1 MNFLKNFPAAFLM
14 LSSLRSFDP
23 KEEFKGKRVAIIG
36 AADSAFKEKK
46 GDFIDGFDIVIR
58 VNKAPHAWDREKA
71 EYIGSKFTH
80 LYHSFF
86 ENNFSG
92 GGPIDWEYFHRL
104 GIEKVIN
111 PNNTSRGLKA
121 HFNYYKRHL
130 SGEKTYMLNRS
141 RSKYYHHLL
150 NGFIPT
156 VGFSALMSVLNSDC
170 KEIYI
175 TGFTFFQTPYAKGYR
190 KKLEDMNANRKHI
203 ERQGLHDPDLELQEF
218 IKGFKQ
224 RKKKTEV
231 LMDAVLSE
239 IVTQFRKIH

>member
-1 MNFLKNFPAAFLM
+1 MNFLKNFPAALLM
-14 LSSLRSFDP
+14 LSSLKSFNP
-23 KEEFKGKRVAIIG
+23 QKEFKNKRVAIIG

-58 VNKAPHAWDREKA
+58 VNKAPHSWDKEKA
-71 EYIGSKFTH
+71 EFIGSKFTH

-86 ENNFSG
+86 ENNYSG
-92 GGPIDWEYFHRL
+92 GGPIDWGYFDEL

-111 PNNTSRGLKA
+111 PNNTSRGLLA

-130 SGEKTYMLNRS
+130 SKRKTYLLKRS
-141 RSKYYHHLL
+141 QSKYYHDLL

-203 ERQGLHDPDLELQEF
+203 ERQGLHDPDLEFEIF
-218 IKGFKQ
+218 KKVFRNTSVKGIQ
-224 RKKKTEV
+224 MDEV
-231 LMDAVLSE
+231 LTRLIEDS
-239 IVTQFRKIH
+239 